1 MDSES
6 VEVGRV
12 VREAINILS
21 SSRNGVQISEALG
34 TIKCYLGGTENQ
46 APLKDREEFTRVHF
60 SAFLRALVSNLSP
73 EWIELLTSDQQKEL
87 WDSFFLDGPADQA
100 FLVLLDSIISTG
112 PSFRLMK
119 VISILEQFLQTGG
132 MSALMWEVCHQQAQA
147 GLPTLQE
154 TLLNKVVCLPDH
166 LCNKLQGNNLPIFFP
181 QNYFPLLATEIIQV
195 LQRIS
200 DSLREEIL
208 NMLVPRLMDLTK
220 VDCIWQRMCWRL
232 VECVPDR
239 WMEAVVCGFVQKA
252 PGADVLS
259 RLLGN
264 LVLKNKKAQ
273 FVVTQKLLL
282 LQYSY
287 ATAMLQ
293 NLLGY
298 LALDSLR
305 RSLLIKVLKELLET
319 WGSSSAVKHSP
330 VEQQLY
336 VSKAILICLSHL
348 KEPEIESNGQE
359 LLTSMMGGMK
369 CHLDSNLPRVRRLG
383 MIVAESISA
392 RITAYG
398 PSLKFQYEDDD
409 ETRELKSLLKQTAP
423 QQLPVTDVPNAGRSD
438 ISSVTPK
445 AVSKPSGNPYP
456 VAPAVP
462 EDGSDL
468 ELDSDDDL
476 IPHDMSQD
484 KELKKMKAP
493 VYIRDCIEVLTGS
506 EDVDKWEATMKVLE
520 SLIRRNSATAREVSM
535 ELAKVLL
542 HLEEK
547 TYIEGFVELR
557 QRALVAVTITDPV
570 PVAQYLSSQFYSL
583 NYSLCQRMDILD
595 VLALAAQELS
605 QPQASGKNK
614 PWSAQSPC
622 IQTVP
627 GSDSSQDWRRIVD
640 ERIKSKTRHLVKV
653 RPGCSTVEIQE
664 HLIPQSRESCSGAN
678 SKNCLHPIQARD
690 QCIIIKGWGQSLVEP
705 ACGPNKF
712 SSLAGHFFF
721 PLIQNFDRPLVT
733 FDLLGDDHLVL
744 GRLVHT
750 LAILMYFAI
759 HAVAAAAMGKSLLEF
774 VWALRFHTDSYVRQG
789 LLSAV
794 SSILL
799 SVPSERLL
807 EDMTDEF
814 LETQSWL
821 ADVAEKDPDG
831 DCRRLA
837 WQNLLLMENLLK
849 KLRSIPS

>member
-1 MDSES
+1 MDSEPF
-6 VEVGRV
+6 EVGRV

-34 TIKCYLGGTENQ
+34 TIKRYLGGTENQ

-60 SAFLRALVSNLSP
+60 SAFLRGLVSNLSP

-112 PSFRLMK
+112 WLGLFHLLCVSSAGEGMRAWETKRNSEYVGTTPKGSH
-119 VISILEQFLQTGG
+119 QGG
-132 MSALMWEVCHQQAQA
+132 L
-147 GLPTLQE
+147 
-154 TLLNKVVCLPDH
+154 H
-166 LCNKLQGNNLPIFFP
+166 LAEDV
-181 QNYFPLLATEIIQV
+181 LATG
-195 LQRIS
+195 R
-200 DSLREEIL
+200 
-208 NMLVPRLMDLTK
+208 
-220 VDCIWQRMCWRL
+220 
-232 VECVPDR
+232 
-239 WMEAVVCGFVQKA
+239 VCA
-252 PGADVLS
+252 
-259 RLLGN
+259 
-264 LVLKNKKAQ
+264 
-273 FVVTQKLLL
+273 
-282 LQYSY
+282 
-287 ATAMLQ
+287 
-293 NLLGY
+293 
-298 LALDSLR
+298 
-305 RSLLIKVLKELLET
+305 RSLD
-319 WGSSSAVKHSP
+319 GSSGLWLCSESTRGGCLVSITGESGSEKQESSICGDPKAATPAVQLRDCNATESP
-330 VEQQLY
+330 WIPGPRQP
-336 VSKAILICLSHL
+336 STFLIDQ
-348 KEPEIESNGQE
+348 K

-392 RITAYG
+392 RITADG

-423 QQLPVTDVPNAGRSD
+423 QQLPVTDMPNAGSD
-438 ISSVTPK
+438 ISSATPK
-445 AVSKPSGNPYP
+445 AVSKPSGIPYP

-476 IPHDMSQD
+476 IPHDMSED

-520 SLIRRNSATAREVSM
+520 SLIRRNSATTREVSM

-640 ERIKSKTRHLVKV
+640 ERIKSKTRHLAK
-653 RPGCSTVEIQE
+653 
-664 HLIPQSRESCSGAN
+664 
-678 SKNCLHPIQARD
+678 
-690 QCIIIKGWGQSLVEP
+690 GQSLVEP

-721 PLIQNFDRPLVT
+721 PLIQNFDSSARLHQKAKSEVPLARRPLVT

>member
-1 MDSES
+1 MDPEPF
-6 VEVGRV
+6 EVGHA

-46 APLKDREEFTRVHF
+46 APLKEREEFTRVHF
-60 SAFLRALVSNLSP
+60 SAFLRGLVSNLSP
-73 EWIELLTSDQQKEL
+73 DWIELLTSDQQKEL
-87 WDSFFLDGPADQA
+87 WDSFFLEGPADQA
-100 FLVLLDSIISTG
+100 FLVLLDSIISMGWLGLFHLLHVSSAGEGMRAWETRRDSECVG
-112 PSFRLMK
+112 ATPNGSH
-119 VISILEQFLQTGG
+119 QGG
-132 MSALMWEVCHQQAQA
+132 L
-147 GLPTLQE
+147 
-154 TLLNKVVCLPDH
+154 H
-166 LCNKLQGNNLPIFFP
+166 LAEDV
-181 QNYFPLLATEIIQV
+181 LATGRV
-195 LQRIS
+195 CAR
-200 DSLREEIL
+200 SLDGSSGL
-208 NMLVPRLMDLTK
+208 RLCSEST
-220 VDCIWQRMCWRL
+220 RT
-232 VECVPDR
+232 
-239 WMEAVVCGFVQKA
+239 AV
-252 PGADVLS
+252 
-259 RLLGN
+259 
-264 LVLKNKKAQ
+264 
-273 FVVTQKLLL
+273 
-282 LQYSY
+282 
-287 ATAMLQ
+287 LQ

-319 WGSSSAVKHSP
+319 WGSSSAVKHCP

-348 KEPEIESNGQE
+348 KEPEIESNRQE

-369 CHLDSNLPRVRRLG
+369 CRLDSNLPRVRRLG
-383 MIVAESISA
+383 MIVAESISS
-392 RITAYG
+392 RITTDG

-409 ETRELKSLLKQTAP
+409 ETRELKSLQQTAP
-423 QQLPVTDVPNAGRSD
+423 LQLHVTDLPNAGRNNSP
-438 ISSVTPK
+438 SATPK
-445 AVSKPSGNPYP
+445 AVSKPSGNPHP
-456 VAPAVP
+456 ATPAVP
-462 EDGSDL
+462 EEGSDL

-476 IPHDMSQD
+476 VPYDMSED

-506 EDVDKWEATMKVLE
+506 EDMDKWEATMKVLE
-520 SLIRRNSATAREVSM
+520 SLIRRNSATTREVSM

-557 QRALVAVTITDPV
+557 KRALVAVTIIDPV
-570 PVAQYLSSQFYSL
+570 PVVQYLTSQFYSL
-583 NYSLCQRMDILD
+583 NYSLYQRMDILD

-614 PWSAQSPC
+614 PCSTQSPC
-622 IQTVP
+622 IQTVS
-627 GSDSSQDWRRIVD
+627 GSDSSQNWRRIVD
-640 ERIKSKTRHLVKV
+640 ERIKSKTHRLAK
-653 RPGCSTVEIQE
+653 
-664 HLIPQSRESCSGAN
+664 
-678 SKNCLHPIQARD
+678 
-690 QCIIIKGWGQSLVEP
+690 GQSLVEP

-744 GRLVHT
+744 GRLAHT

-759 HAVAAAAMGKSLLEF
+759 HTVAAATMGKSLLEF
-774 VWALRFHTDSYVRQG
+774 VWTLRFHTDSYVRQG

-794 SSILL
+794 SSVLL
-799 SVPSERLL
+799 SIPSERLL

-821 ADVAEKDPDG
+821 EDVAEKDPDG

-849 KLRSIPS
+849 KTQKCPYLVVGGNWKQR

>member
-1 MDSES
+1 MDSEPF
-6 VEVGRV
+6 EVGRV

-60 SAFLRALVSNLSP
+60 SAFLRGLVSNLSP

-112 PSFRLMK
+112 WLGLFHLLCVSSAGEGMRAWETKRNSEYVGTTPNGSH
-119 VISILEQFLQTGG
+119 QGG
-132 MSALMWEVCHQQAQA
+132 L
-147 GLPTLQE
+147 
-154 TLLNKVVCLPDH
+154 H
-166 LCNKLQGNNLPIFFP
+166 LAEDV
-181 QNYFPLLATEIIQV
+181 LATGRV
-195 LQRIS
+195 CAR
-200 DSLREEIL
+200 SLDGSSGLWLCSESTR
-208 NMLVPRLMDLTK
+208 
-220 VDCIWQRMCWRL
+220 
-232 VECVPDR
+232 
-239 WMEAVVCGFVQKA
+239 
-252 PGADVLS
+252 
-259 RLLGN
+259 
-264 LVLKNKKAQ
+264 
-273 FVVTQKLLL
+273 
-282 LQYSY
+282 
-287 ATAMLQ
+287 TAMLQ

-392 RITAYG
+392 RITADG

-423 QQLPVTDVPNAGRSD
+423 QQLPVTDVPNAGSD

-520 SLIRRNSATAREVSM
+520 SLIRRNSATTREVSM

-640 ERIKSKTRHLVKV
+640 ERIKSKTRHLAK
-653 RPGCSTVEIQE
+653 
-664 HLIPQSRESCSGAN
+664 
-678 SKNCLHPIQARD
+678 
-690 QCIIIKGWGQSLVEP
+690 GQSLVEP

-721 PLIQNFDRPLVT
+721 PLIQNFDSSARLHQKAKSEVPLARWPLVT

>member
-1 MDSES
+1 MDPEPF
-6 VEVGRV
+6 EVGHAV
-12 VREAINILS
+12 QEAINILS

-46 APLKDREEFTRVHF
+46 APLKEREEFTRVHF
-60 SAFLRALVSNLSP
+60 SAFLRGLVSNLSP
-73 EWIELLTSDQQKEL
+73 DWIELLTSDQQKEL
-87 WDSFFLDGPADQA
+87 WDSFFLEGPADQV

-147 GLPTLQE
+147 GLPTFQE

-200 DSLREEIL
+200 DSLRGGLDCSISFVSQVLGKVCVHGRREEIL
-208 NMLVPRLMDLTK
+208 NVLVPRLMDLTK

-239 WMEAVVCGFVQKA
+239 WIEAVVCGFIQKA

-264 LVLKNKKAQ
+264 LVVKNKKAQ

-287 ATAMLQ
+287 VTAVLQ

-383 MIVAESISA
+383 MIVAESISS
-392 RITAYG
+392 RITTDG
-398 PSLKFQYEDDD
+398 PCLKFQYEDDD
-409 ETRELKSLLKQTAP
+409 ETRELKSLQQTARL
-423 QQLPVTDVPNAGRSD
+423 QLPVTDLPNAGRNDSP
-438 ISSVTPK
+438 SATPK
-445 AVSKPSGNPYP
+445 AVSKRSGNPHP
-456 VAPAVP
+456 AASAVP
-462 EDGSDL
+462 EEESDL

-476 IPHDMSQD
+476 IPYDMSED
-484 KELKKMKAP
+484 KELRKMKAP

-506 EDVDKWEATMKVLE
+506 EDMDKWEATMKVLE
-520 SLIRRNSATAREVSM
+520 SLIRRNSATTREVSM

-547 TYIEGFVELR
+547 TYIEGFMELR
-557 QRALVAVTITDPV
+557 KRALVAVTITDPV
-570 PVAQYLSSQFYSL
+570 PVVQYLTSQFYSL

-614 PWSAQSPC
+614 PRSTQSPC
-622 IQTVP
+622 TLTVP
-627 GSDSSQDWRRIVD
+627 CSDSSQNWRRIVD
-640 ERIKSKTRHLVKV
+640 ERIKSKTHRLAK
-653 RPGCSTVEIQE
+653 S
-664 HLIPQSRESCSGAN
+664 
-678 SKNCLHPIQARD
+678 
-690 QCIIIKGWGQSLVEP
+690 QSLVEP

-744 GRLVHT
+744 GRLAHT

-759 HAVAAAAMGKSLLEF
+759 HTVAAAAMGKSLLEF

-799 SVPSERLL
+799 SIPSERLL

-849 KLRSIPS
+849 KLRSVPS